1 MSPSPPPPRQRRPP
15 AQRSNASV
23 PALPGPGS
31 PPQRTPDS
39 LRLQRLLVPLD
50 FSSSALEALR
60 FVLPFARECGAR
72 IDLLHVLAPLV
83 VPAETT
89 YLTREWSQ
97 YEARQR
103 AAAVAEL
110 ERLAAA
116 ELTSV
121 ASEILV
127 RTGDPRSVI
136 TRVAGERR
144 SDWVVLATHG
154 RRGLKRFLLGS
165 TAEGVVR
172 RAPCPVLTVRQPVL
186 RQQGTP
192 QTPPSERIN
201 RVLVPVD
208 FATPTR
214 GLLEYAAALAKTFRA
229 SLQLLHVVE
238 RVQVPTRVAYAVAQ
252 LQGAA
257 LRRGQEQL
265 AEAAA
270 QIGFPPRTAA
280 QTVRIGTPYDV
291 ITQLARRLPVDL
303 IVVATHGHGGLRR
316 LFLGS
321 TTERVLR
328 HAPCPVLVLRG
339 APHQGQRQ
347 RHTP

>member
-1 MSPSPPPPRQRRPP
+1 MSPSPPPRRRRPP
-15 AQRSNASV
+15 ALRSNAPV
-23 PALPGPGS
+23 PALTDPGS
-31 PPQRTPDS
+31 PRQRAPES
-39 LRLQRLLVPLD
+39 LRLQRMLVPVD
-50 FSSSALEALR
+50 FSSSAVEALR
-60 FVLPFARECGAR
+60 FVLPFAQECGAR
-72 IDLLHVLAPLV
+72 IDLLHVVTPLV
-83 VPAETT
+83 LPAETT
-89 YLTREWSQ
+89 YLTREWGR
-97 YEARQR
+97 YEAGQR
-103 AAAVAEL
+103 AAAAAEL

-121 ASEILV
+121 PSGILV

-136 TRVAGERR
+136 GQVAGERR

-165 TAEGVVR
+165 TAEAVVR

-192 QTPPSERIN
+192 QTPPSGRIR

-214 GLLEYAAALAKTFRA
+214 GLLEYAAAFANTFRA
-229 SLQLLHVVE
+229 SLHLLHVVE
-238 RVQVPTRVAYAVAQ
+238 RLQVPTRVAYAVAQ
-252 LQGAA
+252 LQGTV
-257 LRRGQEQL
+257 LRRGQERL

-270 QIGFPPRTAA
+270 RVGFSPRTTT

-303 IVVATHGHGGLRR
+303 IIVATHGHGGLRR

-328 HAPCPVLVLRG
+328 HAPCPVVVVRG
-339 APHQGQRQ
+339 ARNHGQRQ
-347 RHTP
+347 AHTS